1 MKKEFFTVG
10 GMTCAACQA
19 NVTKCVAKINGV
31 SEVNVNLL
39 SGSMSV
45 SFDEALTSSETIC
58 AAVFAIGYSA
68 SAKNTSSS
76 TSQNSSEW
84 DKRSEQTKKAQKALL
99 FRVVSSL
106 FLLVPLMYLSMG
118 HMIGL
123 PMPSMLHDV
132 RNAPVSALLQLF
144 FTLAVVIINRSFF
157 TKGIRSLLHGAPNMD
172 TLVSV
177 GSGAALLYG
186 VFALFRMIYGLA
198 ANDLSLVSHYSHQLY
213 FESAAMILALVT
225 LGKYFEA
232 RSKSKT
238 SDALRKLVDLAP
250 KTANVI
256 RDGKEITVRAE
267 DLQVGDVVIIRAGDA
282 IAADGTII
290 EGSGFV
296 DEAAVTGESMPTEKT
311 VSDTVICAT
320 VNKNGF
326 FKFRAER
333 VGEDTTLSQ
342 IIRLVDEA
350 GNTKAPISRLA
361 DKVSGI
367 FVPTVIGISLVTA
380 AVWLAVGSG
389 FEFAL
394 SRAISVLVI
403 SCPCALGLA
412 TPVAIMVSTGKAAEF
427 GILIKNATALEALG
441 SVDTVVLDKTG
452 TITEGRP
459 RVTDV
464 IPLGDTLDNASL
476 LSIAASLESASSH
489 PLAEAITAYAKECGI
504 ATTEVL
510 NFSAEAGLGVRGTVN
525 GKSYIA
531 GNLRFMNECSV
542 TISPSAKETLF
553 SLAKNGKTPMLFA
566 SDSALVGMIAVSDT
580 VREDSKAAIEELR
593 SMGIRTLMLTGDN
606 QATAEAVKNEV
617 GVDEVIAE
625 VLPADKE
632 AYVSAL
638 RKESHRVA
646 MVGDGI
652 NDAPALVSADV
663 GIAIG
668 AGTDIAIDAADV
680 VLMKNRLSDV
690 VCAIKLSRETVR
702 NIKGNLFW
710 AFFYN
715 ILGIPVAAG
724 VLYPIFKITLT
735 PMIGAAAMSASS
747 VCVVSNALRLR
758 RFKYKT
764 KTKTNITEQQ
774 IENKENKKE
783 DKIMKKTVM
792 IEGMMCQHCRAHA
805 EKALAAVEGV
815 SEVTVSLEEKKA
827 EVTLSHEVSDEV
839 LIKAVVDAGYEASVL

>member
-1 MKKEFFTVG
+1 MKKEFFTVN

-19 NVTKCVAKINGV
+19 NVTKCVSKIEGV
-31 SEVNVNLL
+31 DEVNVNLL

-45 SFDEALTSSETIC
+45 SFNEALTSSETIC
-58 AAVFAIGYSA
+58 DAVCAIGY
-68 SAKNTSSS
+68 NTSVKSE
-76 TSQNSSEW
+76 TGDNNQKNVREW
-84 DKRSEQTKKAQKALL
+84 DRRAEQTKKEQKAML

-106 FLLVPLMYLSMG
+106 SLLVPLMYISMG

-123 PMPSMLHDV
+123 PMPSVLHEV
-132 RNAPVSALLQLF
+132 RFAPISALLQLLI
-144 FTLAVVIINRSFF
+144 TLAVVIINKHFF
-157 TKGIRSLLHGAPNMD
+157 TKGIKSLLRGAPNMD
-172 TLVSV
+172 TLVCV
-177 GSGAALLYG
+177 GSGAALIYG
-186 VFALFRMIYGLA
+186 IFALFRMIYGLA
-198 ANDLSLVSHYSHQLY
+198 AENIDLVAHYSHQLY

-238 SDALRKLVDLAP
+238 SDALYKLVDLAP
-250 KTANVI
+250 KTATVI
-256 RDGKEITVRAE
+256 RDGKELTVRAE
-267 DLQVGDVVIIRAGDA
+267 DLRVGDVVIIRAGNA
-282 IAADGTII
+282 IPADGKII
-290 EGSGFV
+290 EGDGFV
-296 DEAAVTGESMPTEKT
+296 DEAAVTGESMPVEKT
-311 VSDTVICAT
+311 VGDSVICAT

-326 FKFRAER
+326 FKFRTER

-380 AVWLAVGSG
+380 AVWMIAGTG

-394 SRAISVLVI
+394 ARAISVLVI

-427 GILIKNATALEALG
+427 GILIKSAAALETLG

-452 TITEGRP
+452 TITEGHP

-464 IPLGDTLDNASL
+464 IPLGQTQSEKAL
-476 LSIAASLESASSH
+476 LEIAASLEAASSH
-489 PLAEAITAYAKECGI
+489 PLAEAIVSYANEKGI
-504 ATTEVL
+504 KSLDVSD
-510 NFSAEAGLGVRGTVN
+510 FVAEAGLGVRAISN
-525 GKSYIA
+525 GSTYIA
-531 GNLRFMNECSV
+531 GNLRFMNENSIEISTSV
-542 TISPSAKETLF
+542 KEKLDN
-553 SLAKNGKTPMLFA
+553 LAKNGKTPMLFA
-566 SDSALVGMIAVSDT
+566 KDNALSGIIAVADT
-580 VREDSKAAIEELR
+580 AREDSKSAVSELR
-593 SMGIRTLMLTGDN
+593 AMGIRTIMLTGDN
-606 QATAEAVKNEV
+606 SFTAEAVKNEV
-617 GVDEVIAE
+617 GIDEVISE

-632 AYVSAL
+632 AHVSDLSKAGH
-638 RKESHRVA
+638 KVA

-680 VLMKNRLSDV
+680 VLMKNTLADV
-690 VCAIKLSRETVR
+690 VCAIKLSRATVR

-715 ILGIPVAAG
+715 VLGIPVAAG
-724 VLYPIFKITLT
+724 VLYPLFKITLT
-735 PMIGAAAMSASS
+735 PMIGSAAMSASS

-758 RFKYKT
+758 GFKYKS
-764 KTKTNITEQQ
+764 KAQTNI
-774 IENKENKKE
+774 IEEKIEEKETKE
-783 DKIMKKTVM
+783 MKKTVM
-792 IEGMMCQHCRAHA
+792 IEGMMCNHCRAHA
-805 EKALAAVEGV
+805 EKALLGV
-815 SEVTVSLEEKKA
+815 DGVTEVTVSLEDKKA
-827 EVTLSHEVSDEV
+827 EVVLAKEVADDILV
-839 LIKAVVDAGYEASVL
+839 KAITDAGYEARVI